1 MIDWSLAPMRP
12 LPRAELIIGAALIEH
27 RHDLSTAE

>member
-1 MIDWSLAPMRP
+1 MRP